1 MQRDQQGRAVSVAA
15 FRGRPVI
22 ITFIDLLCRNLR
34 PLEAQV
40 LNDFVARLPA
50 SRRPEILPVSL
61 DVDADTCT
69 DLLQDVANWELVRE
83 RHRGA

>member
-1 MQRDQQGRAVSVAA
+1 MQRDQQGRAVSVTP

-61 DVDADTCT
+61 DVDADTCA
-69 DLLQDVANWELVRE
+69 DLLQDVGNWELVRE